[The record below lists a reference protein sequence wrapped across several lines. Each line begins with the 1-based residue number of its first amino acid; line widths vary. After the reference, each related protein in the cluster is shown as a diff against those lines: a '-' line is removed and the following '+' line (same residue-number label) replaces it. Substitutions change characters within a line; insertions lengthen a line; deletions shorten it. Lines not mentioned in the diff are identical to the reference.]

1 MAVEVQTLEKLERK
15 IELSIPSEEV
25 QKEVEARLR
34 KLGRQVKI
42 DGFRPGKVPFNVVA
56 QRYGYSVQYEVVND
70 KVSAAFAKAAQEAQ
84 LRVAGAPSISEAQS
98 ETQDG
103 VLKFDAVFEIFP
115 EVVLPDLST
124 LELEQVTTS
133 VDEAAVARTVEIL
146 RKQKR
151 SFSEKDAAEGAAN
164 GDLVTLDFE
173 GKIDGEPFA
182 GGKAEDFDFILG
194 EGRMLAE
201 FEEAVS
207 GMKVGESK
215 TFPLAFPE
223 DYHGKE
229 VAGKQA
235 DFMISVKRIQK
246 EVLPEINEA
255 FIQSLGIAEATVE
268 GMHAEIRRNL
278 EREVANRLKNINK
291 SAALQ
296 ALADKT
302 ELDLPKASVQAEA
315 ERLAQSARE
324 DLKQRGVKDADK
336 APMPQEIF
344 MPQAERR
351 VKLGLVV
358 GDLVKAHGLE
368 AKPEQVSKHIEDLA
382 ASYEHPVEVIKWYG
396 SDRNRMAEIE
406 AIVLE
411 NNVTD
416 FIFANAKVS
425 SKALAFDE
433 LMAQQ

>member
-1 MAVEVQTLEKLERK
+1 
-15 IELSIPSEEV
+15 
-25 QKEVEARLR
+25 LR
-34 KLGRQVKI
+34 KLGKQVKI

-70 KVSAAFAKAAQEAQ
+70 KVNAAFNKAAQEAQ

-98 ETQDG
+98 ESQDG
-103 VLKFDAVFEIFP
+103 VLKFDAVFEVFP
-115 EVVLPDLST
+115 EVVLPDLSA
-124 LELEQVTTS
+124 LELEQVSTV
-133 VDEAAVARTVEIL
+133 VDEGAIERTIEIL

-151 SFSEKDAAEGAAN
+151 SFAGKDAAEPAAK
-164 GDLVTLDFE
+164 GDLITLDFE
-173 GKIDGEPFA
+173 GKIDGETFA
-182 GGKAEDFDFILG
+182 GGKAENFDFILG

-201 FEEAVS
+201 FEEAVT

-215 TFPLAFPE
+215 TFPLAFPA

-235 DFMISVKRIQK
+235 DFMIHLKKIQV
-246 EVLPEINEA
+246 EVLPEINED
-255 FIQSLGIAEATVE
+255 FIKSLGIGDGTVE
-268 GMHAEIRRNL
+268 AMQAEIRRNL
-278 EREVANRLKNINK
+278 EREVANRLRNINK
-291 SAALQ
+291 NAALQ

-315 ERLAQSARE
+315 ERLSQSARE

-358 GDLVKAHGLE
+358 GDLVREHGLQ
-368 AKPEQVSKHIEDLA
+368 AKIWQPVTNIRLKSLSGTAQT
-382 ASYEHPVEVIKWYG
+382 ASGW
-396 SDRNRMAEIE
+396 RR
-406 AIVLE
+406 LR
-411 NNVTD
+411 
-416 FIFANAKVS
+416 
-425 SKALAFDE
+425 L
-433 LMAQQ
+433 